1 MDNAAGLLGL
11 AKKAGK
17 IEIGEESVS
26 TAVRQGRAR
35 LIMSAGDASASSAE
49 HAKNLAAPTGI
60 VSIVLPYEKSDLGAL
75 LGRGSP
81 GILALTDLGLAL
93 SFVEKL
99 AAAHPGQYDDAV
111 SLLRKK
117 QARASERKSSAGGA
131 SGNSGK
137 RRTNR

>member
-17 IEIGEESVS
+17 IEIGEDSVS

-35 LIMSAGDASASSAE
+35 LIMSAGDASENSIE
-49 HAKNLAAPTGI
+49 HARNLAAPTGI
-60 VSIVLPYEKSDLGAL
+60 VSVVLPYGKDDLGAL

-81 GILALTDLGLAL
+81 GILALTDTGLAL

-99 AAAHPGQYDDAV
+99 EAAHPGGYEDAV
-111 SLLRKK
+111 DLLRKK
-117 QARASERKSSAGGA
+117 RARASERKSAAGRT